1 MESMFWISVLLL
13 VYTYVGYPVVLFC
26 LSASSQLFRDARYLM
41 YRNDRRP
48 DRSKALPTVAV
59 VIAAYNEESCI
70 RQRIDNLLQQEYPAG
85 QIVIY
90 IGSDGSTDRT
100 NELLA
105 EFDNPAVKSFIF
117 PQNRGK
123 SSVLNDLMSECAEDI
138 VVFSDANTSFEPG
151 TVKSLVRH
159 FSDPRTGG
167 VCGELHLVDPDTGR
181 NRDGLYWR
189 YEQMLKFHEARLG
202 ALLGANGAVYA
213 IRRELF
219 EPLPP
224 DTIVDDFQNAMN
236 VVKQGNRLR
245 YDPEARATETTA
257 VDLNAEEIR
266 RIRIGAGNFQA
277 FSRLYWA
284 LDPRRG
290 WLCFSYISHKVLR
303 WFAPHLMIVAL
314 VANLL
319 LLEHMTYCV
328 LFALQLGGY
337 LLAAY
342 GAMRMRDGRPT
353 GSVTSVVSFFVSMN
367 IALFRGFIRFLR
379 ADLGGAWQRTAR

>member
-1 MESMFWISVLLL
+1 
-13 VYTYVGYPVVLFC
+13 
-26 LSASSQLFRDARYLM
+26 
-41 YRNDRRP
+41 
-48 DRSKALPTVAV
+48 
-59 VIAAYNEESCI
+59 
-70 RQRIDNLLQQEYPAG
+70 
-85 QIVIY
+85 
-90 IGSDGSTDRT
+90 
-100 NELLA
+100 
-105 EFDNPAVKSFIF
+105 
-117 PQNRGK
+117 
-123 SSVLNDLMSECAEDI
+123 
-138 VVFSDANTSFEPG
+138 
-151 TVKSLVRH
+151 
-159 FSDPRTGG
+159 
-167 VCGELHLVDPDTGR
+167 
-181 NRDGLYWR
+181 
-189 YEQMLKFHEARLG
+189 
-202 ALLGANGAVYA
+202 
-213 IRRELF
+213 
-219 EPLPP
+219 
-224 DTIVDDFQNAMN
+224 MN